1 MMKVV
6 RRCFF
11 DLFQRFTTTSHICIN
26 RLFFSFSASEFEL
39 DESDDRRRSTRMT
52 TAPKTYAKDD
62 ESLDD
67 DDDDD
72 DDDET
77 RRPPPKRMRGR
88 KRLGSDDSF
97 LGDDDYERLARRR
110 EMVEYQKNVAPRA
123 TITDRI
129 KQLVDEEKDKISTEK
144 SEETPE
150 EKPEP
155 ISKAADAQASD
166 DDDFP
171 DEQEIFKAKSL
182 INLKNTFNGPV
193 REKNEKI
200 LDSFVVFQSSIPFRP
215 ALLGSTH
222 SYQHAIVDPTARF
235 AMIRPAAGAP
245 STATVT
251 TNRTP
256 MNNVC
261 PSNGS
266 PN

>member
-1 MMKVV
+1 MSIV
-6 RRCFF
+6 F
-11 DLFQRFTTTSHICIN
+11 LG
-26 RLFFSFSASEFEL
+26 SEFEL

-52 TAPKTYAKDD
+52 TAPRNYAKDD
-62 ESLDD
+62 ESLD

-77 RRPPPKRMRGR
+77 RRPPPKRMRSR

-129 KQLVDEEKDKISTEK
+129 KQLVDEEKEKITTETN
-144 SEETPE
+144 EETPE
-150 EKPEP
+150 EKTEP
-155 ISKAADAQASD
+155 ISKPRDAQASD

-193 REKNEKI
+193 KKTKEQREKCRFEH
-200 LDSFVVFQSSIPFRP
+200 SFVVFSRQFRFVRLCSAQHIRINMPLSIQQLVLR
-215 ALLGSTH
+215 
-222 SYQHAIVDPTARF
+222 
-235 AMIRPAAGAP
+235 
-245 STATVT
+245 
-251 TNRTP
+251 
-256 MNNVC
+256 
-261 PSNGS
+261 
-266 PN
+266 